1 MSSEPDAG
9 LITMTLGKRGEKER
23 GRKKKEG
30 GRRKREEE
38 ERERKKKERGRQI
51 TDTFRGLEAP

>member
-30 GRRKREEE
+30 GRRKGEEE
-38 ERERKKKERGRQI
+38 ERERKTNYRHLQG
-51 TDTFRGLEAP
+51 T